1 MRPLVKSFIRSIA
14 VNAFTCGRIVAFFM
28 TFIFDE
34 G

>member
-1 MRPLVKSFIRSIA
+1 MRPLVKSFIRSII
-14 VNAFTCGRIVAFFM
+14 VNAFMYGAIVAFFV

>member
-1 MRPLVKSFIRSIA
+1 MRPLAKSFIRSII
-14 VNAFTCGRIVAFFM
+14 VNVFTCGLIVAFFV